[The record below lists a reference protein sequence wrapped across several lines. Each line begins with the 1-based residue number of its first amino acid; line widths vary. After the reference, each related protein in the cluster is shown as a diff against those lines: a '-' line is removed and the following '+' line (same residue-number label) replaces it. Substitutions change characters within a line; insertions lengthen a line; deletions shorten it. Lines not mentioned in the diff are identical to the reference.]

1 MVKKYSSKSAEIT
14 SVFLR
19 QKNSKNDFRLKT
31 TVHVN
36 TQTKLSKCK
45 STHNWSN
52 YSSDQ
57 ETEHDSARMI
67 TS

>member
-31 TVHVN
+31 TVHVILKQN
-36 TQTKLSKCK
+36 FQNANQLIIGV
-45 STHNWSN
+45 
-52 YSSDQ
+52 
-57 ETEHDSARMI
+57 I
-67 TS
+67 TLQIRKQNLILQG